1 MISAPRLLDYYV
13 RGILQMSGASAASL
27 FIPAGRTAAS
37 APLLI
42 HAGEGPPLPE
52 LSSLEEAAKF
62 EESGLDVDSARPDG
76 PRLAESRDP
85 DGLILALPP
94 IAALAGGS
102 GQDNLRPAERPRL
115 HVEPPAEA
123 PPAGWLGLRLPPG
136 PGTRFARL
144 RAPVVPTR
152 S

>member
-42 HAGEGPPLPE
+42 NAGEGPPLPE

-102 GQDNLRPAERPRL
+102 GQDDLRPAARRRLDVGPAPISAAAAPASTTWCRPRC
-115 HVEPPAEA
+115 PC
-123 PPAGWLGLRLPPG
+123 RFSN
-136 PGTRFARL
+136 TRWN
-144 RAPVVPTR
+144 P
-152 S
+152 